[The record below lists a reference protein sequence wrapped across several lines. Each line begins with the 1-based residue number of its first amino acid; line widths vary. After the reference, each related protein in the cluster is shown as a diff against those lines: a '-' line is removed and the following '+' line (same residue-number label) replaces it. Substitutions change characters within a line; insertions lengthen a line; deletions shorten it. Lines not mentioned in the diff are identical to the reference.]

1 MSAEAIDYV
10 KKPTMEFIRDSWRLM
25 KRCTKPDRTG
35 QLRRSNQP

>member
-35 QLRRSNQP
+35 QFRLSNQP